1 MNNKEQ
7 EQNMTLTQDDLQAIK
22 ELFDKSF
29 SERIISINAKLD
41 RIDGHLDNM
50 EGSLDRM
57 DGHLDKIDGHL
68 DNLEEGVEDVRTKMN
83 RLVEWTEKVSVITNV
98 SL

>member
-7 EQNMTLTQDDLQAIK
+7 EQNMALTQDDLQAIK

-41 RIDGHLDNM
+41 RIDRHLDNM
-50 EGSLDRM
+50 EGSLDR
-57 DGHLDKIDGHL
+57 IDGHL
-68 DNLEEGVEDVRTKMN
+68 DNLEEGVEDIRIKMN
-83 RLVEWTEKVSVITNV
+83 RLVDWTEKVSVIANV

>member
-7 EQNMTLTQDDLQAIK
+7 EQNMALTQDDLQAIK

-41 RIDGHLDNM
+41 RIDRHLDNM
-50 EGSLDRM
+50 EGSVDR
-57 DGHLDKIDGHL
+57 IDGHL
-68 DNLEEGVEDVRTKMN
+68 DNLEEGVEDIRIKMN
-83 RLVEWTEKVSVITNV
+83 RLVDWTEKVSVIANV

>member
-7 EQNMTLTQDDLQAIK
+7 EQNMTLTQEDLQAIK
-22 ELFDKSF
+22 DLFDKSF

-50 EGSLDRM
+50 EGSLNRM
-57 DGHLDKIDGHL
+57 DGHL
-68 DNLEEGVEDVRTKMN
+68 DNLEEGVEDIRTKIN